1 MEPVLWRKL
10 AFTEHSAITGTKTT
24 VHQPTE
30 RSNAPQYPC
39 RYRAI
44 LWSGQR
50 RGVNQS
56 APRLLASN
64 LWVDDVIKGS
74 NEWGPE
80 QVASRGK
87 ALAAL
92 AYDKVWKL

>member
-1 MEPVLWRKL
+1 MHRNIRVG
-10 AFTEHSAITGTKTT
+10 TG
-24 VHQPTE
+24 
-30 RSNAPQYPC
+30 RSFGVDNVGAC
-39 RYRAI
+39 
-44 LWSGQR
+44 
-50 RGVNQS
+50 VNQS

-92 AYDKVWKL
+92 TYDKVWKL